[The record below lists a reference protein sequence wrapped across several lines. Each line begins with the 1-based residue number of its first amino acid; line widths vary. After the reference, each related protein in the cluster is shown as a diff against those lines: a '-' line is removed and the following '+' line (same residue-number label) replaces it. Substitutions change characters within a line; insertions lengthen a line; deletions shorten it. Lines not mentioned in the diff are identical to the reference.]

1 MDTTHERTELMLLE
15 ANILRDFSK
24 LSNYPILK
32 KNIEP
37 KIVIDN
43 LKN

>member
-1 MDTTHERTELMLLE
+1 MDTTHERTEILLE